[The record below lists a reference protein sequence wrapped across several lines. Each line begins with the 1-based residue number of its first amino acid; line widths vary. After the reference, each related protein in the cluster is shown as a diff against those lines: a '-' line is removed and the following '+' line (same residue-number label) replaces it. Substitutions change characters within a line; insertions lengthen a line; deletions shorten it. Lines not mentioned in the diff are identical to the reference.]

1 MNLKQKLLLSFI
13 TLALLPIVIITI
25 ISISISNSALEK
37 QAFNQLTSIK
47 NIKATE
53 IQNYFE
59 QSKADL
65 SLIASSWTNFGD
77 VTNQQLAEKKHD
89 YFTRFITTN
98 QYYDLFLINSDG
110 DIFYS
115 VAKEADYNTNL
126 LHGPYQNSGLG
137 KLFTKTLEKPNFNII
152 DFTAYAP
159 SNNEPAAFIAQ
170 PLIQNGQIKGV
181 IALQLSITKINK
193 LMQQRDGMGETGE
206 SYIVG
211 ADKRLRSDSYLDP
224 VGRSVKAS
232 FAGNIADNGVD
243 TVAVKQGLN
252 GISSTEII
260 KDYNDNAVLSAFMPI
275 SFENL
280 NWVLIT
286 EIDVAE
292 AFAATRKMKTSILF
306 IAFISLLIVCISAL
320 LITRSILL
328 PIGGEPKAMHK
339 LAMQIADG
347 DLTYDFSQNEN
358 AHGLFK
364 SMKQMNQNLFRVIS
378 SILSSS
384 AQLSNTVEQT
394 SSTSMQA
401 KASLKE
407 QHLNI
412 ETVSSAMHE
421 MTMTIEEVANNA
433 KDSSEQTQLA
443 ALKSTEAN
451 NDINQALI
459 ATEELKASLTEANEI
474 IKQVEK
480 KSLGINSVLEVI
492 QGITEQTNLLALNAA
507 IEAARAGEQGRGF
520 AVVADEVRQLAFKT
534 QQSTANIEKMIQEL
548 QSDTQTAVL
557 NIEQSTTLANT
568 TLTKAQSSK
577 NTMMNVLNDMEVITL
592 NSETIATAASQQSIA
607 AEEINQS
614 IIAINNAAIENASG
628 AEQIA
633 AASIELKALT
643 HSLNKLSAQ
652 FKLD

>member
-1 MNLKQKLLLSFI
+1 MNLKQKLLCSFFA
-13 TLALLPIVIITI
+13 LAFFPIVIITI
-25 ISISISNSALEK
+25 IAITISNNALEK

-65 SLIASSWTNFGD
+65 SLIASSWNNFGD
-77 VTNQQLAEKKHD
+77 VTNQRLAETKHE
-89 YFTRFITTN
+89 YFHRFIKTN
-98 QYYDLFLINSDG
+98 QYYDLFIINVEG

-115 VAKEADYNTNL
+115 VTKESDYNTNL
-126 LHGPYQNSGLG
+126 LNGPYKNSGLG
-137 KLFTKTLEKPNFNII
+137 KLFSKTLSAPHFNII
-152 DFTAYAP
+152 DFAPYAP

-170 PLIQNGQIKGV
+170 PLIEDGEIKGV
-181 IALQLSITKINK
+181 IALQLSINKINK
-193 LMQQRDGMGETGE
+193 MMQQRDGMGETGE

-211 ADKRLRSDSYLDP
+211 SDKRLRSDSYLDP
-224 VGRSVKAS
+224 VGRSVVAS
-232 FAGNIADNGVD
+232 FAGSIEKNGVD
-243 TVAVKQGLN
+243 TLAVKQGLN

-260 KDYNDNAVLSAFMPI
+260 KDYNNNAVLSAFMPI
-275 SFENL
+275 NFEHL
-280 NWVLIT
+280 NWVLIS

-292 AFAATRKMKTSILF
+292 AFAATSKMKYSILLVTLV
-306 IAFISLLIVCISAL
+306 SLIIVTITAL

-328 PIGGEPKAMHK
+328 PLGGEPMAMHQ
-339 LAMQIADG
+339 LAMRIAEG
-347 DLTYDFSQNEN
+347 DLTYDFNQNDN

-364 SMKQMNQNLFRVIS
+364 SMKQMNQSLLKVIS
-378 SILSSS
+378 GILSSTS
-384 AQLSNTVEQT
+384 QLSHTVEQT
-394 SSTSMQA
+394 SATSIQA
-401 KASLKE
+401 KASLAE
-407 QHLNI
+407 QHMNI
-412 ETVSSAMHE
+412 ESVSSAMHE
-421 MTMTIEEVANNA
+421 MAITIEEVANNA
-433 KDSSEQTQLA
+433 KDSSDQTQFA
-443 ALKSTEAN
+443 TLKSTEAN
-451 NDINQALI
+451 ENINAALI
-459 ATEELKASLTEANEI
+459 ATEELKATLTDADNI
-474 IKQVEK
+474 IKQVER

-534 QQSTANIEKMIQEL
+534 QQSTANIEKMIQDL
-548 QSDTQTAVL
+548 QSDTESAVST
-557 NIEQSTTLANT
+557 IEQSTQLANT
-568 TLTKAQSSK
+568 SLEKAHNSK
-577 NTMMNVLNDMEVITL
+577 NTMINVLKDMEVITS
-592 NSETIATAASQQSIA
+592 NSEAIATAASQQSIA

-633 AASIELKALT
+633 TASIELKDLT